1 MFQKIKMVRA
11 RKAVESLYD
20 GRCTI
25 TEYQKIKKENK
36 STGFTEVVVL
46 EDVPCRMSFK
56 SVNPTIQT
64 ETTGSI
70 TQGITVY
77 LSPDILVKPGS
88 KLTITQ
94 NGVTTEYKNSGQSAV
109 YSTHQEV
116 SLELF
121 KGWS

>member
-1 MFQKIKMVRA
+1 MFQKIKMVKA

-20 GRCTI
+20 GVCTI
-25 TEYQKIKKENK
+25 TEYQKIRNENK
-36 STGFTEVVVL
+36 STGLCEVVVL
-46 EDVPCRMSFK
+46 ENQPCRMAYK
-56 SVNPTIQT
+56 TVNSTNQT
-64 ETTGSI
+64 DTMGLV
-70 TQGITVY
+70 TQAIVVY
-77 LSPDILVKPGS
+77 ISPDVSVKPGS

-94 NGVTTEYKNSGQSAV
+94 NGVTTEYVHSGKSAM